1 MRIDTRFKFNTAM
14 QQLAKLNGVENVSQ
28 KFNVT
33 PTVQQKLEDKIQL
46 SSAFLQRINIHLVDE
61 QSSAA
66 VGLGISRPIA
76 SRTNTDTSERQ
87 ATDPTCM
94 DERIYFCRKTDFDTA
109 IKYRKLDQWAKFKD
123 FYARFSGQIHKRQA
137 LDRIMIGFNGTSIA
151 ATTDIVAN
159 PKLQDV
165 NKGWLQKM
173 REENPERVMS
183 SGGIDGKIIIGKMGD
198 YHNVDALV
206 MDLVNEMIDEVH
218 QDNPDLVVL
227 CNRKTVS
234 DKYFPLVN
242 KDQENSEKLA
252 ADMIISQKR
261 MGNLPVY
268 AVPFFPEDAIFVTT
282 FDNLSIYVQEGSR
295 RRNIIDNPKKDQI
308 ENYESSNEDYY
319 IEDLGLSALAE
330 KIEIIVE
337 QNL

>member
-1 MRIDTRFKFNTAM
+1 MRIDTRLKFNAAM
-14 QQLAKLNGVENVSQ
+14 QQLAKLNGIPKVSQ
-28 KFNVT
+28 KFTVD
-33 PTVQQKLEDKIQL
+33 PTIQQKLEDKIQL
-46 SSAFLQRINIHLVDE
+46 SSAFLKKINIHLVNE
-61 QSSAA
+61 QSGSA

-76 SRTNTDTSERQ
+76 SRTNTDTTDRQ
-87 ATDPTCM
+87 AKDPTSM
-94 DERIYFCRKTDFDTA
+94 DERFYFCRKTDFDTA
-109 IKYRKLDQWAKFKD
+109 IKYQKLDQWAKFND
-123 FYARFSGQIHKRQA
+123 FYARFSGQIQKRQA

-151 ATTDIVAN
+151 ANTDIVAN

-173 REENPERVMS
+173 REENEERVMS
-183 SGGIDGKIIIGKMGD
+183 SGATVGKITIGATGD

-206 MDLVNEMIDEVH
+206 MDLTNEMIDEVH

-227 CNRKTVS
+227 CNRKTVA

-242 KDQENSEKLA
+242 KDQENSEKLS
-252 ADMIISQKR
+252 ADIIISQKR

-268 AVPFFPEDAIFVTT
+268 AVPFFPENAILVTT

-295 RRNIIDNPKKDQI
+295 RRTVVDNAKRDQI

-319 IEDLGLSALAE
+319 IEDLGLAAMAE
-330 KIEIIVE
+330 NIELV
-337 QNL
+337 

>member
-1 MRIDTRFKFNTAM
+1 MRIDTRLKFNAAM
-14 QQLAKLNGVENVSQ
+14 QQLAKLNGVPKVSQ
-28 KFNVT
+28 KFTVT
-33 PTVQQKLEDKIQL
+33 PTIQQKLEDKIQL
-46 SSAFLQRINIHLVDE
+46 SSAFLQKINIHLVNE
-61 QSSAA
+61 QSGSA

-76 SRTNTDTSERQ
+76 SRTNTDTTDRQ
-87 ATDPTCM
+87 AKDPTSM
-94 DERIYFCRKTDFDTA
+94 DERFYFCRKTDFDTA
-109 IKYRKLDQWAKFKD
+109 IKYQKLDQWAKFKD
-123 FYARFSGQIHKRQA
+123 FYARFSGQIQKRQA

-173 REENPERVMS
+173 REENAARVMS
-183 SGGIDGKIIIGKMGD
+183 SGATVGKIKIGATGD
-198 YHNVDALV
+198 YKNVDALE
-206 MDLVNEMIDEVH
+206 MDLTNEMIDEVH

-227 CNRKTVS
+227 CNRRTVS

-252 ADMIISQKR
+252 ADIIISQKR

-268 AVPFFPEDAIFVTT
+268 AVPFFPENAILVTS

-295 RRNIIDNPKKDQI
+295 RRTVVDNAKRDQI

-319 IEDLGLSALAE
+319 IEDLGLAAMAE
-330 KIEIIVE
+330 NIELV
-337 QNL
+337 

>member
-1 MRIDTRFKFNTAM
+1 MRPETRFKYNAAM
-14 QQLAKLNGVENVSQ
+14 QQLAKLNGVEKVSH
-28 KFNVT
+28 KFTVA

-46 SSAFLQRINIHLVDE
+46 SSEFLQKINVFLVND
-61 QSSAA
+61 QSGSA

-76 SRTNTDTSERQ
+76 SRTNTETTERQ
-87 ATDPTCM
+87 ATDPTGL
-94 DERIYFCRKTDFDTA
+94 DERFYMCRKTDFDTA
-109 IKYRKLDQWAKFKD
+109 IKYQKLDQWAKFKD

-151 ATTDIVAN
+151 STTDIVAN

-173 REENPERVMS
+173 REENEARVLS
-183 SGGIDGKIIIGKMGD
+183 SGATVGKITIGAAGD
-198 YHNVDALV
+198 FKNIDALV
-206 MDLVNEMIDEVH
+206 MNLTSEMIDEVH

-227 CNRKTVS
+227 CNRKTVA

-242 KDQENSEKLA
+242 QEQPNSEKLA
-252 ADMIISQKR
+252 ADIIISQKR

-268 AVPFFPEDAIFVTT
+268 AVPFFPEDAILVTT
-282 FDNLSIYVQEGSR
+282 FENLSIYVQEGSR
-295 RRNIIDNPKKDQI
+295 RRTVIDNPKRDQI

-319 IEDLGLSALAE
+319 IEDLGLAAMAENIEFLAG
-330 KIEIIVE
+330 
-337 QNL
+337 

>member
-1 MRIDTRFKFNTAM
+1 MRIETRLKFNAAM
-14 QQLAKLNGVENVSQ
+14 QQLAKLNGIPKVSQ
-28 KFNVT
+28 KFTVT

-46 SSAFLQRINIHLVDE
+46 SSAFLQKINIHLVNE
-61 QSSAA
+61 QSGSA

-76 SRTNTDTSERQ
+76 SRTNTDTTDRQ
-87 ATDPTCM
+87 AKDPTSM
-94 DERIYFCRKTDFDTA
+94 DERSYLCRKTDFDTA
-109 IKYRKLDQWAKFKD
+109 IKYQKLDQWAKFKD
-123 FYARFSGQIHKRQA
+123 FYGRFSAQIQKRQA

-173 REENPERVMS
+173 REENAARVMS
-183 SGGIDGKIIIGKMGD
+183 SGATVGKITIGATGD
-198 YHNVDALV
+198 YKNVDALV
-206 MDLVNEMIDEVH
+206 MDLTNEMIDEVH

-227 CNRKTVS
+227 CNRKTVA

-252 ADMIISQKR
+252 ADIIISQKR

-268 AVPFFPEDAIFVTT
+268 AVPFFPENAILVTT

-295 RRNIIDNPKKDQI
+295 RRTVVDNAKRDQI

-319 IEDLGLSALAE
+319 IEDLGLAAMAE
-330 KIEIIVE
+330 NIELV
-337 QNL
+337 

>member
-1 MRIDTRFKFNTAM
+1 MRLDTRLKFNAAM
-14 QQLAKLNGVENVSQ
+14 QQLAKLNGVPKVSQ
-28 KFNVT
+28 KFTVT
-33 PTVQQKLEDKIQL
+33 PTIQQKLEDKIQL
-46 SSAFLQRINIHLVDE
+46 SSAFLQKINIHLVNE
-61 QSSAA
+61 QSGSA

-76 SRTNTDTSERQ
+76 SRTNTDTTDRQ
-87 ATDPTCM
+87 AKDPTSM
-94 DERIYFCRKTDFDTA
+94 DERFYFCRKTDFDTA
-109 IKYRKLDQWAKFKD
+109 IKYQKLDQWAKFKD
-123 FYARFSGQIHKRQA
+123 FYARFSGQIQKRQA

-173 REENPERVMS
+173 REENAARVMS
-183 SGGIDGKIIIGKMGD
+183 SGATVGKIKIGATGD
-198 YHNVDALV
+198 YKNVDALV
-206 MDLVNEMIDEVH
+206 MDLTNEMIDEVH

-227 CNRKTVS
+227 CNRRTVS

-252 ADMIISQKR
+252 ADIIISQKR

-268 AVPFFPEDAIFVTT
+268 AVPFFPENAILVTS

-295 RRNIIDNPKKDQI
+295 RRTVVDNAKRDQI

-319 IEDLGLSALAE
+319 IEDLGLAAMAE
-330 KIEIIVE
+330 NIELV
-337 QNL
+337 